1 MARRPP
7 APRLCLDD
15 AGSASEWRARRRD
28 VGDGGERRGFA
39 HARRAG
45 VRGIAP
51 RDRPLRSFS
60 FTRRTAGGA
69 EGVLTF
75 IRHRAAKRS
84 GGGGPP
90 KLAKRAQGGGGGAGQ
105 CGKSQTTK
113 QATRPTSPPP
123 RYARSPS
130 PAIAGRMKRYAA
142 IFTYSKSPGLL

>member
-69 EGVLTF
+69 EGVLNSAVHDVPSPLAGEGYVAVQ
-75 IRHRAAKRS
+75 RQDRVRGRAETPHPAKF
-84 GGGGPP
+84 
-90 KLAKRAQGGGGGAGQ
+90 AE
-105 CGKSQTTK
+105 
-113 QATRPTSPPP
+113 SP
-123 RYARSPS
+123 SLPS
-130 PAIAGRMKRYAA
+130 PARGEG
-142 IFTYSKSPGLL
+142 TTT